1 MRTIGWGRA
10 CQGGAEEDEDQCQE
24 VQGGVDKTLHRQEDE
39 ERVAALV
46 AEANA
51 GSRGREAG
59 LGVVDTMTTRDRTTT
74 RQMLPRDVLEGR
86 V

>member
-1 MRTIGWGRA
+1 M
-10 CQGGAEEDEDQCQE
+10 
-24 VQGGVDKTLHRQEDE
+24 DKTLRGQEEE

-51 GSRGREAG
+51 GSRGWEVG
-59 LGVVDTMTTRDRTTT
+59 LGVVDTTTTRDRTTM
-74 RQMLPRDVLEGR
+74 RRMLPRDVLEGR

>member
-1 MRTIGWGRA
+1 M
-10 CQGGAEEDEDQCQE
+10 
-24 VQGGVDKTLHRQEDE
+24 RQEDE

-51 GSRGREAG
+51 GSRGWEVG